1 MKYRSS
7 LVLQAVLVGLVMTFA
22 QSVRAYTINTTEVGK
37 RIRWSTESVSLQ
49 LDPEFEKFLG
59 AGEAYAAIAMA
70 FDAWRGLPRVPDM
83 RILPGAPERLGH
95 HDGHPTNGVYLLKDW
110 PYEASKLAVTVVTY
124 EMDTGRLLD
133 ADIVVNGQA
142 RYALLEEPVK
152 PRTVSSY
159 DLAAV
164 LTHEA
169 GHVLGLG
176 ESNDDQAATMW
187 PYAKPDDVDK
197 RTLAQD
203 DEDGAVESYL
213 SSPPRAA
220 GGCGESSVGGH
231 VGGFRALGMS
241 FLLLT
246 VIPLQRLSRRRRR
259 LLTSA
264 ALSLSCVCLFGF
276 DLPTASSDTAQK
288 RLISLEQLRERGTR
302 DDMAKLDA
310 LETSAGDEEI
320 ARRARSVRG
329 HLLARPSAARIHVS
343 SLEGHERLARF
354 QGQSISLLKG
364 KATLAG
370 TVEHEGLLFTQYKVA
385 TSNGDK
391 MLRVPGGV
399 KDGIGQRVM
408 DAELP
413 PADDQDLVIATQP
426 DGSQR
431 WAYHHQGLIFGGDL
445 GEGPALEGAL

>member
-1 MKYRSS
+1 MKYRSA
-7 LVLQAVLVGLVMTFA
+7 LVSHVVIVGLVMAFS
-22 QSVRAYTINTTEVGK
+22 QSALAYTINTTEVGK
-37 RIRWSTESVSLQ
+37 RIRWASDNVSLQ
-49 LDPEFEKFLG
+49 LDPEFESFLNP
-59 AGEAYAAIAMA
+59 GEAYAAISMA

-83 RILPGAPERLGH
+83 RIRPGTPERVGH
-95 HDGHPTNGVYLLKDW
+95 HDGRATNGVYLLKDW

-142 RYALLEEPVK
+142 RYALLDEPVK

-203 DEDGAVESYL
+203 DEDGAMESYL
-213 SSPPRAA
+213 GSPPEAA
-220 GGCGESSVGGH
+220 GGCGENSVGGRLGSRH
-231 VGGFRALGMS
+231 ALGMS

-246 VIPLQRLSRRRRR
+246 IVPLRRLSRRRRQLLLISALCGSCVFLMGFELPSAASSKAQGR
-259 LLTSA
+259 LLSIEN
-264 ALSLSCVCLFGF
+264 L
-276 DLPTASSDTAQK
+276 
-288 RLISLEQLRERGTR
+288 LREGTR
-302 DDMAKLDA
+302 DDMAQLDA
-310 LETSAGDEEI
+310 FETSADEEL
-320 ARRARSVRG
+320 ARRARSIRAQ
-329 HLLARPSAARIHVS
+329 LLARPTRARMHVS
-343 SLEGHERLARF
+343 SLEGKLRLSQFRGHT
-354 QGQSISLLKG
+354 Q
-364 KATLAG
+364 TLVTGRAKLDG
-370 TVEHEGLLFTQYKVA
+370 TVEQSGLLFTQYKV
-385 TSNGDK
+385 TTQNGDRT
-391 MLRVPGGV
+391 LRVAGGV
-399 KDGIGQRVM
+399 RDGIGQRVM

-413 PADDQDLVIATQP
+413 PADNQELVIATQP
-426 DGSQR
+426 DGRQR

-445 GEGPALEGAL
+445 GDGPALEGAL

>member
-1 MKYRSS
+1 MKYRSQ
-7 LVLQAVLVGLVMTFA
+7 LVLQAVLVGLVMA
-22 QSVRAYTINTTEVGK
+22 LSQSARAYTINTTEVGK
-37 RIRWSTESVSLQ
+37 RIRWSVQDVALQ
-49 LDPEFEKFLG
+49 LDPEYELFLG
-59 AGEAYAAIAMA
+59 DGEAYAAIAMA

-83 RILPGAPERLGH
+83 RIQAGTPERSGH
-95 HDGHPTNGVYLLKDW
+95 HDGRMTNGVYLMRDW

-133 ADIVVNGQA
+133 ADILVNGQA
-142 RYALLEEPVK
+142 RYALLDEPVR

-187 PYAKPDDVDK
+187 PYAKPDDTDK

-231 VGGFRALGMS
+231 LSSRHALGMS
-241 FLLLT
+241 FLLLMI
-246 VIPLQRLSRRRRR
+246 VPMRRFSRRRRQLLLLGALCAACVFLVGFELPSAASERAQGR
-259 LLTSA
+259 LLT
-264 ALSLSCVCLFGF
+264 
-276 DLPTASSDTAQK
+276 
-288 RLISLEQLRERGTR
+288 LEQLKRAGTR
-302 DDMAKLDA
+302 DDLVQLDA
-310 LETSAGDEEI
+310 LETSADEEI
-320 ARRARSVRG
+320 SRRAHSVRG
-329 HLLARPSAARIHVS
+329 SMLARPSATRLHAS
-343 SLEGHERLARF
+343 SLEGRARLTRF
-354 QGQSISLLKG
+354 QGQSASLLKG
-364 KATLAG
+364 KAKLLG
-370 TVEHEGLLFTQYKVA
+370 TIEQQGFFFTQYKVA
-385 TSNGDK
+385 TPVGDK
-391 MLRVPGGV
+391 TLRVAGGV

-413 PADDQDLVIATQP
+413 PADGLELVIATQP
-426 DGSQR
+426 DGTQH

-445 GEGPALEGAL
+445 GDGPALDGAL

>member
-1 MKYRSS
+1 MKYCSS
-7 LVLQAVLVGLVMTFA
+7 LVLQVVLVGLVMAFA
-22 QSVRAYTINTTEVGK
+22 QSARAYTINTTEVGK
-37 RIRWSTESVSLQ
+37 RIRWSTDQVSLQ
-49 LDPEFEKFLG
+49 LDPEFENFLG
-59 AGEAYAAIAMA
+59 PGEAYAAIAMA

-83 RILPGAPERLGH
+83 RIQPGEPERVGH
-95 HDGHPTNGVYLLKDW
+95 HDGRATNGVYLLKDW

-133 ADIVVNGQA
+133 ADIVVNGGA
-142 RYALLEEPVK
+142 RYALLEEPVR

-176 ESNDDQAATMW
+176 ESNEDQAATMW

-231 VGGFRALGMS
+231 IGGFRALGMS

-246 VIPLQRLSRRRRR
+246 LVPLRRLSRRRQ
-259 LLTSA
+259 LLSA
-264 ALSLSCVCLFGF
+264 SALSLACVLLVGF
-276 DLPTASSDTAQK
+276 DLPSASSDTAQK
-288 RLISLEQLRERGTR
+288 RLISLEQLLHTGNR
-302 DDMAKLDA
+302 DDMAKLAA
-310 LETSAGDEEI
+310 LETSARDEEI
-320 ARRARSVRG
+320 ARRAHDVRA
-329 HLLARPSAARIHVS
+329 HLLARPTQARVHVS
-343 SLEGHERLARF
+343 SFEGRDRLARF
-354 QGQSISLLKG
+354 RGQSLSLLTG
-364 KATLAG
+364 KAKLAG
-370 TVEHEGLLFTQYKVA
+370 TVEQQGLLFTQYKVA

-391 MLRVPGGV
+391 LLSVPGGV
-399 KDGIGQRVM
+399 RNGIGQRVM

-413 PADDQDLVIATQP
+413 PADDQELVIATQP

-431 WAYHHQGLIFGGDL
+431 WAYHHQGVIFGGDL
-445 GEGPALEGAL
+445 GDGPALEGAL